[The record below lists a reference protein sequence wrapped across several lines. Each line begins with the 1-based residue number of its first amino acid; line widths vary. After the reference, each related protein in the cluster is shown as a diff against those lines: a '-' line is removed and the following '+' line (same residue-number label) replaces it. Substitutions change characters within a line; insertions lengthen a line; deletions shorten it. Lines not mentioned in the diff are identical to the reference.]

1 VWRKWEQKQKRWR
14 WGVLSRR
21 RRMRRDTSGRSRRPG
36 DASLVHDAIVGVVE
50 NRGEDVKDAGAE
62 RAGLAE
68 DDA

>member
-1 VWRKWEQKQKRWR
+1 
-14 WGVLSRR
+14 
-21 RRMRRDTSGRSRRPG
+21 MRRDTSGRSRRPG